1 MAKRRLPED
10 FQDFLRSLSSH
21 EVRYLLLGGWAVG
34 IYGFPRA
41 TKDIDFLIAID
52 DENLKRLGEALLEFG
67 APTVDMNNFRTLG
80 QVFRIGQ
87 SPMQIGIINEASGID
102 FEECYSRRNVV
113 DVEGIAVSLISKA
126 DLIANKKAAGRH
138 QDLADAERLQ

>member
-1 MAKRRLPED
+1 MARRRLPED

-52 DENLKRLGEALLEFG
+52 ENGVKDLCQDFMVEEHG
-67 APTVDMNNFRTLG
+67 AW
-80 QVFRIGQ
+80 
-87 SPMQIGIINEASGID
+87 S
-102 FEECYSRRNVV
+102 
-113 DVEGIAVSLISKA
+113 VSLGSDFIF
-126 DLIANKKAAGRH
+126 
-138 QDLADAERLQ
+138 